1 MATFN
6 YTVDTHPMAQEMGSV
21 SNHVKATTTAV
32 VAMQTAVVIAEAKAA
47 DHVCDNVNK
56 GFYTLI
62 RSQISQKIAKLQ
74 SSVDAHLMQ
83 LNQQK
88 KQLLAIKG
96 RMERDYNMISGRY
109 LRLFNGLNSN
119 LKQRVFELDK
129 PITDFAVREVE
140 KVSNRTK
147 YLTATVPLSQLESL
161 AISQKI
167 LASNLKFRGL
177 NVINSMTKFLADMYA
192 QKELTD
198 RILLEDNL
206 KNSTLFV
213 PIIISESNFDK
224 FDSKSIEVTVS
235 NIELNKQSQSE
246 IQNTV
251 MSFLDN
257 LHWQKETGI
266 SKEIQSEFSKVL
278 SSSNV
283 SQRVKDMMLKLFL
296 ANNFQTI

>member
-62 RSQISQKIAKLQ
+62 RSQISQKIARLQ

-109 LRLFNGLNSN
+109 LKLFNGLNSN

-198 RILLEDNL
+198 RILLEGNV

-224 FDSKSIEVTVS
+224 FDNKSIEVTVS
-235 NIELNKQSQSE
+235 NVELNKQSQSE

-283 SQRVKDMMLKLFL
+283 SQRVKDMALKLFL